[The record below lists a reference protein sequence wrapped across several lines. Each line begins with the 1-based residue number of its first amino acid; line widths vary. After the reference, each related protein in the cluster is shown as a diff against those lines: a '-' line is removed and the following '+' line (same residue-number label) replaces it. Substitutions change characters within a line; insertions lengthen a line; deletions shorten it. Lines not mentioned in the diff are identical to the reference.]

1 MNQEQLNTVA
11 DIFNEAKIDLI
22 NKGEFVKNKDKVAGT
37 INNIIS
43 CMSCYLYAYKDIKPD
58 TYDMAKN
65 ILQNITDLITIG
77 VDIETCQAK
86 EGEFSVETQHLIY
99 LGDGE

>member
-11 DIFNEAKIDLI
+11 DIFNEAKMDLI
-22 NKGEFVKNKDKVAGT
+22 KQGSYVKNKDKVAGT

-43 CMSCYLYAYKDIKPD
+43 CMACYLYAYKDVKAD
-58 TYDMAKN
+58 TYDIAKN

-86 EGEFSVETQHLIY
+86 EGEFSVEDQHLIY